1 MANEIRINISLQ
13 IKKGNLTFQ
22 SNPTAFLDT
31 MSGDAAAPSPGRIT
45 VSEQGTDINLSAVG
59 TPGWALFRNLDDT
72 NYVQLGV
79 YNTDQS
85 EFYPFA
91 RIKPGQHFLM
101 PVDPDINEEYAGT
114 GTGTT
119 GQLNTLRLL
128 AQTSSCEMEVYI
140 FEA

>member
-1 MANEIRINISLQ
+1 MANEIRVQISIQ
-13 IKKGNLTFQ
+13 VKKDNFQ
-22 SNPTAFLDT
+22 FQNQPTAFLDD
-31 MSGDAAAPSPGRIT
+31 MAGDAAAPSPGRIT
-45 VSEQGTDINLSAVG
+45 VSEQGTDVDLSKVG
-59 TPGWALFRNLDDT
+59 TPGWALFRNLDNT

-79 YNTDQS
+79 WNPDQS

-91 RIKPGQHFLM
+91 RIKPGTHFLI
-101 PVDPDINEEYAGT
+101 PLDPDINEEYAGT

-128 AQTSSCEMEVYI
+128 ASTLPCECEVWV